1 MRGVITLT
9 RPVVAIV
16 GRPNVGKS
24 MLFNRIVGER
34 MAIVEDVPGVTRD
47 RLYAKSEWSNREF
60 NLIDTGGIE
69 IEEDDRI
76 INQIRLQAEIAIDQA
91 DVIIFVVDS
100 STGMTN
106 ADQDVMDIL
115 FRSQKPI
122 VLAVNKV
129 DNPDMMINTMEF
141 YALGVGEPFG
151 VSSIHGLGIG
161 DLLDEVIAHFG
172 PEVEEVEDDSTKVA
186 VIGRPNVGKSSLVNA
201 ILGEDRVIVSD
212 IAGTTRDSI
221 DTKFM
226 ADGQEYTLIDT
237 AGIRKRGKV
246 YEKIEKYSVLR
257 AMAAIEKADVC
268 LIVLDASTGIA
279 EQDKKIAGYAH
290 EAGKASVF
298 VYNKYDVIDK
308 ETDTINEITREIRN
322 EFAFM
327 DYAPIVFLSALTKKR
342 IHTLLPVVD
351 YVSEQHSQRIE
362 THLIN
367 ECIRDAIAINPPPTD
382 KGRKLKIFYM
392 TQVSVKPPSFV
403 LFVNNQEIMHFS
415 YERFLINKLRERF
428 NFEGTP
434 IRIMIREKD
443 DY

>member
-1 MRGVITLT
+1 MRGVITLA

-298 VYNKYDVIDK
+298 VYNKYDVVEK

>member
-1 MRGVITLT
+1 MRGVITLA

-141 YALGVGEPFG
+141 YVLGVGEPFG

>member
-141 YALGVGEPFG
+141 YVLGVGEPFG

>member
-1 MRGVITLT
+1 MT

-141 YALGVGEPFG
+141 YVLGVGEPFG